1 MTYDEIISFANKLS
15 TLTKLTEVVLQDERI
30 LSRSELI
37 VSQNDS
43 ITYMSFRSSGRT
55 IIKFGSVPETNGKLS
70 MCTHNNGELYGLVY
84 RKDST
89 VLNTFNAGASAVDV
103 TSLSDVDKHIDLP
116 HLEINEESVFQLST
130 VYNDIEVFGISLWN
144 ILRLRD
150 DAPVF
155 VYANYEDID
164 TCIDEMERR
173 IDQFKQNFHI

>member
-30 LSRSELI
+30 LARSGLD
-37 VSQNDS
+37 VSQYDYM
-43 ITYMSFRSSGRT
+43 TYISFRSSGRT
-55 IIKFGSVPETNGKLS
+55 LIKFSSVPETNGDLS

-103 TSLSDVDKHIDLP
+103 TSLSDVDNYIDLP

-130 VYNDIEVFGISLWN
+130 VHNDIEVFGISLWN

-150 DAPVF
+150 DVPVF

-173 IDQFKQNFHI
+173 IDQFKQNFNI